1 MGVKLGLSHRFREFE
16 SWDYREEV
24 TGDWGGLH
32 SEEWDYR
39 EEVTGDWGGLHSEEL
54 GGLDC
59 SQNINWGGQIKQHV
73 YGEGKCLH
81 DSGGK
86 T

>member
-16 SWDYREEV
+16 S
-24 TGDWGGLH
+24 
-32 SEEWDYR
+32 WDYR